1 MILRSIAAVLA
12 AVILAMTFTA
22 CGDGDSS
29 SQTESSK
36 AQSSSA
42 VSSDKEADAS
52 SEGTGDA
59 PVSFDINGDVRAYDA
74 VKEKYK
80 DGYSMK
86 LSYMNNALGTHGDV
100 EITWTG
106 DKAYY
111 STAIDGM
118 KSYVVIPGDG
128 NAYRVSEGTTTYQ
141 VQEEAEDQVMKNDLL
156 ISPAGEYDHSA
167 EGENNMFFEYYNI
180 NEAMGG
186 EGQIVYGFDES
197 TLDLKEIV
205 VVTNGDEM
213 TASYYYVNELTEPDE
228 SYVQVPDL
236 SGYTQE

>member
-1 MILRSIAAVLA
+1 MCGSIY
-12 AVILAMTFTA
+12 
-22 CGDGDSS
+22 
-29 SQTESSK
+29 
-36 AQSSSA
+36 
-42 VSSDKEADAS
+42 DKN
-52 SEGTGDA
+52 
-59 PVSFDINGDVRAYDA
+59 NGDMNAGGLIIA
-74 VKEKYK
+74 VAVMAGGQSKRMGRPKE
-80 DGYSMK
+80 
-86 LSYMNNALGTHGDV
+86 T
-100 EITWTG
+100 
-106 DKAYY
+106 
-111 STAIDGM
+111 
-118 KSYVVIPGDG
+118 VVIPGDG

-141 VQEEAEDQVMKNDLL
+141 VQEETEDQVMKNDLL

>member
-59 PVSFDINGDVRAYDA
+59 PVSFDINGD
-74 VKEKYK
+74 
-80 DGYSMK
+80 
-86 LSYMNNALGTHGDV
+86 
-100 EITWTG
+100 
-106 DKAYY
+106 
-111 STAIDGM
+111 
-118 KSYVVIPGDG
+118 
-128 NAYRVSEGTTTYQ
+128 
-141 VQEEAEDQVMKNDLL
+141 
-156 ISPAGEYDHSA
+156 
-167 EGENNMFFEYYNI
+167 
-180 NEAMGG
+180 
-186 EGQIVYGFDES
+186 
-197 TLDLKEIV
+197 
-205 VVTNGDEM
+205 EM

-228 SYVQVPDL
+228 SYVKVPDL